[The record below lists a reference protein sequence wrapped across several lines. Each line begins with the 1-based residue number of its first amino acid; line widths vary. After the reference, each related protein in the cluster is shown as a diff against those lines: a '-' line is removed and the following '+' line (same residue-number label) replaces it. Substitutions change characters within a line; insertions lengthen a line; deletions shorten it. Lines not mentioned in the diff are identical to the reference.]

1 LHSKEIPDLDC
12 WLKAR
17 QTSNKTAVNK
27 TIIEKRVLKLVKFY
41 IKSNS
46 ASSLFNEEKFRD
58 ILEYSIPLAKSF
70 TDVILPKVA

>member
-12 WLKAR
+12 WLKAW
-17 QTSNKTAVNK
+17 QNSNK